1 MAMDTDLKLLDRWC
15 NGDSAAGNQLA
26 LRHFD
31 SLYRFFDN
39 KVGSDIDDL
48 IQATFLA
55 CVRSRDQFRR
65 QSSFRTYLF
74 TIARHELYRYLRER
88 QRHRQD
94 IDMDEMSIQQLGT
107 SPTGKLARSQEHKL
121 LLLAL
126 RSLPVEQQVML
137 ELHYWEGMSGAEL
150 AEVFGITEPATH
162 MRLSRARKA
171 LRACMQAMAESP
183 LPAHTS
189 LEGLDDW
196 ARTIRARAPGR
207 QDE

>member
-1 MAMDTDLKLLDRWC
+1 MDTDIELLDRWC
-15 NGDSAAGNQLA
+15 NGDSAAGNQLV

-39 KVGSDIDDL
+39 KIGSDIDDL

-88 QRHRQD
+88 QRHHQ
-94 IDMDEMSIQQLGT
+94 DMDLDEVSIQHLGT
-107 SPTGKLARSQEHKL
+107 SPTGKLARNQDHRRL
-121 LLLAL
+121 LFAL
-126 RSLPVEQQVML
+126 RSLPVEQQVLL
-137 ELHYWEGMSGAEL
+137 ELHYWEDMGAAEL

-171 LRACMQAMAESP
+171 LRACMEATADAP
-183 LPAHTS
+183 LPAETS
-189 LEGLDDW
+189 LEDLDAW
-196 ARTIRARAPGR
+196 ARKVRDQAPSGE
-207 QDE
+207 DE

>member
-1 MAMDTDLKLLDRWC
+1 MDTDLELLDRWC

-88 QRHRQD
+88 QRHRED
-94 IDMDEMSIQQLGT
+94 IDVDEVSIQQLGT
-107 SPTGKLARSQEHKL
+107 SPSGKLARSQEHKR

-137 ELHYWEGMSGAEL
+137 ELHYWEDMSAAEL

-171 LRACMQAMAESP
+171 LRASMEAMAESP
-183 LPAHTS
+183 LPANTS
-189 LEGLDDW
+189 LENLEAW
-196 ARTIRARAPGR
+196 ARTIRAQAPGG